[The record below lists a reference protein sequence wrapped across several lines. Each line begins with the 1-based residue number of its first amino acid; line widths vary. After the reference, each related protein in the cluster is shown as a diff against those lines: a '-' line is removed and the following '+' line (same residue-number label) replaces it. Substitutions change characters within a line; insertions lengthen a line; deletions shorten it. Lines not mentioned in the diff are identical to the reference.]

1 MKVLIKND
9 EETLLKRSPKSGSVV
24 FGWRVKAFTLVEM
37 SMVMAMLLMLSAALV
52 MMLQS
57 HVNFMRIIGSYT
69 FLRDDAPQ
77 VNNMLT
83 GIFGKADSYRI
94 YSSIGNAQ
102 NNTGAVNNGGTAVR
116 LRFRNPN
123 GTFEEGIV
131 AFGTADGVAG
141 LHFYNYN
148 GVAWS
153 ATPDWT
159 ISRQAVAVTFAD
171 NSGILLVTLTGPNG
185 SAVTYGGTG
194 E

>member
-1 MKVLIKND
+1 MKVLIKNGVKMRL
-9 EETLLKRSPKSGSVV
+9 EKGWRSGRGV
-24 FGWRVKAFTLVEM
+24 FNRVKAFTLVEM
-37 SMVMAMLLMLSAALV
+37 SMVMLMLLLLSAALLL
-52 MMLQS
+52 MLQS
-57 HVNFMRIIGSYT
+57 HVNFMRIMGSYT

-94 YSSIGNAQ
+94 FGSIGNARS
-102 NNTGAVNNGGTAVR
+102 NTGAVNTGGTAVR

-123 GTFEEGIV
+123 GTFNEGIV
-131 AFGTADGVAG
+131 AFATVAGVAG

-148 GVAWS
+148 GTAWP

-159 ISRQAVAVTFAD
+159 ISHQAAAVTFAD
-171 NSGILLVTLTGPNG
+171 NTGILLVTMTGPNG
-185 SAVTYGGTG
+185 AQVTYGGTG